1 MSGVHMRC
9 PFTLFKKKTGIGL
22 IWYIRFWNEKAQ
34 KYTLTS
40 STEIIVE
47 GKKERKREAE
57 LKAQK
62 MLSEIRFEKEAADR
76 PFIEYLE
83 DFWKSNSQYVK
94 ECAVLKKKPL
104 SAYYVR
110 QNAVNVKLHV
120 KPFPKFKK
128 LTLREL
134 TAGFIKDWMAWA
146 ADNNLSERTINSV
159 LSTKSVAVRHAVE
172 REELDRDPFK
182 NIKKVPES
190 PKEKGVLTFAER
202 DKLIKAKPTDPLS
215 RLAVLLGLLCG
226 MRRGE
231 VRGLK
236 WSDFDNGLINL
247 THNFVNMEGLKKP
260 KHGKERTV
268 PYLDVVEKAFDEVR
282 KTAIRPHFDNYVFE
296 SFNRPGQPMCE
307 TFFRNAIRRE
317 LEGIGISAKETK
329 ATNDTPTVP
338 SEQKRRNLSFHSL
351 RHSFIT
357 LGRMDGISD
366 LEIQAVAG
374 HSTRKMMEHYT
385 HAEKVLNFEDY
396 REKMRKV
403 VGM

>member
-1 MSGVHMRC
+1 MRC
-9 PFTLFKKKTGIGL
+9 PFSLYKKQTGSGL
-22 IWYIRFWNEKAQ
+22 TWYVRFWNEKAQ
-34 KYTLTS
+34 KYTLTR

-62 MLSEIRFEKEAADR
+62 ILSDIRFEKEAADR
-76 PFIEYLE
+76 LFIEYLE
-83 DFWKSNSQYVK
+83 DFWKTDSPYVK

-104 SAYYVR
+104 SGYYVH
-110 QNAVNVKLHV
+110 QNAINVELHV
-120 KPFPKFKK
+120 KPFSKFKK
-128 LTLREL
+128 ITLREL
-134 TAGFIKDWMAWA
+134 TAGIIKDWMAWSSDKNTSA
-146 ADNNLSERTINSV
+146 RTINSV
-159 LSTKSVAVRHAVE
+159 LSTMRVAVNYAVE
-172 REELDRDPFK
+172 REELDRSPFRNVK
-182 NIKKVPES
+182 EAADS
-190 PKEKGVLTFAER
+190 SKEKGVLTFAER

-247 THNFVNMEGLKKP
+247 THNFVNMDGLKKP
-260 KHGKERTV
+260 KRGKVRTV
-268 PYLDVVEKAFDEVR
+268 PYLDVVEKALEDVR
-282 KTAIRPHFDNYVFE
+282 KVAVRPHSENYVFE
-296 SFNRPGQPMCE
+296 SFNRSGQPMCE

-317 LEGIGISAKETK
+317 LEAIGISAKGTK
-329 ATNDTPTVP
+329 ATNDTPAVP

-357 LGRMDGISD
+357 LGRLDGISD

-374 HSTRKMMEHYT
+374 HSTRRMMEHYT

-403 VGM
+403 AGM